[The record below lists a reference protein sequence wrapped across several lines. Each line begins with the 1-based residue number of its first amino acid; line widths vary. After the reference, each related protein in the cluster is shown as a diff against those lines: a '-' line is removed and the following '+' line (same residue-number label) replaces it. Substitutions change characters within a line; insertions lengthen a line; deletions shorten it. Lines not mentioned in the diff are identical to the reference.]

1 MLSSNTIS
9 VLLIAVWLL
18 SSKGLFGK
26 LLSSVVDVLNEILRK
41 LRLYLWCFCFFSCVA
56 ENSTSWN
63 YSIIWQ
69 SSGPHNSHL
78 TNAESSCR
86 SMREVA
92 PLKSLYVFVVLLL
105 ELTQC
110 HARELFIGLQKWE
123 VSCCECFILVR
134 ITVFQQFHIK
144 PINNCTN
151 CIIVSI

>member
-9 VLLIAVWLL
+9 VLLIVVWLL
-18 SSKGLFGK
+18 SSMGLFGK
-26 LLSSVVDVLNEILRK
+26 LLSNVVVPLMKSFVNIGRSS
-41 LRLYLWCFCFFSCVA
+41 WCFCYCSYVA
-56 ENSTSWN
+56 EDSTSWN

>member
-9 VLLIAVWLL
+9 ALLIVVWLL
-18 SSKGLFGK
+18 SSMGLFGK
-26 LLSSVVDVLNEILRK
+26 LLSNVVVPLIKSFVNIGRSS
-41 LRLYLWCFCFFSCVA
+41 WCFCLFFMCSWGF
-56 ENSTSWN
+56 NFLKLFNYLTKFWSTQFASN
-63 YSIIWQ
+63 QCGVILSINE
-69 SSGPHNSHL
+69 GGC
-78 TNAESSCR
+78 TT
-86 SMREVA
+86 
-92 PLKSLYVFVVLLL
+92 KSIYVFVVLLL

>member
-9 VLLIAVWLL
+9 VLLIVVWLL
-18 SSKGLFGK
+18 SSMGLFGK
-26 LLSSVVDVLNEILRK
+26 LLSNVVVPLMKSFVNIGRSS
-41 LRLYLWCFCFFSCVA
+41 WCFCLCSYVA

-92 PLKSLYVFVVLLL
+92 PLKVFMFLLFCSWSWPSAMRENCLLVFKNDKFHAANVLYSL
-105 ELTQC
+105 
-110 HARELFIGLQKWE
+110 R
-123 VSCCECFILVR
+123 
-134 ITVFQQFHIK
+134 
-144 PINNCTN
+144 
-151 CIIVSI
+151 